1 MRKIYLLIN
10 LILLAGVVGL
20 LAAHQNFKPTPA
32 DKILKWK
39 PAEVSTQEASLKPQM
54 KAPQLSVIRSKNIFS
69 PARGEDRSAAS
80 AEENKKRLRRV
91 LN

>member
-32 DKILKWK
+32 
-39 PAEVSTQEASLKPQM
+39 E
-54 KAPQLSVIRSKNIFS
+54 
-69 PARGEDRSAAS
+69 
-80 AEENKKRLRRV
+80 
-91 LN
+91 